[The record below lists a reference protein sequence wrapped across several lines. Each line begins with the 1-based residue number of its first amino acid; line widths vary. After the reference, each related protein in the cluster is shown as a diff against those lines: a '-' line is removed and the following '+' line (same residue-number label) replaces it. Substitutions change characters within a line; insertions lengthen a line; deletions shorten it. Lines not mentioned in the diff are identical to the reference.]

1 MSRILPVA
9 ATAAL
14 TLALSAGAVAA
25 QNFQALARQDL
36 QAAEPREGSVA
47 GADGVVNALNLCLA
61 SHSEGGDLRGRK
73 SRSAPSAWRPRRQ
86 YVAL

>member
-14 TLALSAGAVAA
+14 TLALGAGSVSA

-36 QAAEPREGSVA
+36 QAAHDE
-47 GADGVVNALNLCLA
+47 LA
-61 SHSEGGDLRGRK
+61 AYNGKG
-73 SRSAPSAWRPRRQ
+73 P
-86 YVAL
+86 